1 MQPADIE
8 PWVWIPLSRRRGFGL
23 STILVAVAAATAG
36 YVMGQWH
43 TTNVAQPQNTVA
55 ATPQVANNPQAKFKG
70 AASEPDLAL
79 KSVNESV
86 KRIPTLTQTTPETP
100 PVVMLN
106 PGTAD
111 AKAHPRDQAATP
123 RPSRAPPPQGGNERP
138 RSDIARSKPRD
149 ELPTAPSKA
158 MRDYGDLRDY
168 MLRP

>member
-43 TTNVAQPQNTVA
+43 TTNAAQPQKTVA
-55 ATPQVANNPQAKFKG
+55 APPQVANNSQAR

-79 KSVNESV
+79 KTVNESE
-86 KRIPTLTQTTPETP
+86 KRIPTLTQTKPEAP
-100 PVVMLN
+100 PVVLLN
-106 PGTAD
+106 PGTGD
-111 AKAHPRDQAATP
+111 AKVLLRDQAATQ
-123 RPSRAPPPQGGNERP
+123 RPSRAAPPRGGNESP
-138 RSDIARSKPRD
+138 RSDIASSKPRD
-149 ELPTAPSKA
+149 ELPTTPSKS

-168 MLRP
+168 MLRR